1 MAEVTRVLI
10 VDDDELFREA
20 LGIFLAEMPG
30 VTLVG
35 AAADGFAAL
44 ALARSTRPDVILLDV
59 EMPGLDGF
67 ETTRLLRED
76 PEPPRI
82 VICTAASRPGLDR
95 EAREAGADAV
105 IYKGRIEEFE
115 RALEAAVGCAPP
127 RGSRLARRAR
137 ADEQAQQ
144 NRQHD

>member
-82 VICTAASRPGLDR
+82 VICTAASRGRRHLQRADR
-95 EAREAGADAV
+95 GV
-105 IYKGRIEEFE
+105 
-115 RALEAAVGCAPP
+115 
-127 RGSRLARRAR
+127 RAR
-137 ADEQAQQ
+137 AGGGGRVCAAARLTPRSPGARRRAGAAESAA
-144 NRQHD
+144 RLGRAGA